1 MDIMT
6 LLEKINRLTYFSEII
21 KLKDILKELYQ
32 RGGESLPYKTYVAQ
46 FGISLVTEDTIE
58 YINVFENT
66 IGDIT
71 ITKAGGQFFIESD
84 NLFTTNKTFVN
95 IIGGGDSVDSIV
107 YLGENITT
115 TSISFFIYGSGQN
128 SNNHVEI
135 RVYN

>member
-1 MDIMT
+1 MT
-6 LLEKINRLTYFSEII
+6 ILEKINKLTYFSEII

-46 FGISLVTEDTIE
+46 FGISQITEDKME
-58 YINVFENT
+58 YTNVFENT

-71 ITKAGGQFFIESD
+71 ITKAGSQFFIESD

-95 IIGGGDSVDSIV
+95 ITGGGDSVDSIV